1 MAEPQFQGELLRL
14 GFEPV
19 LEVGPDKAA
28 RVFQEELA
36 RWTPILKATST
47 KAE

>member
-19 LEVGPDKAA
+19 LDIGPDKAA
-28 RVFQEELA
+28 GVFQEELA
-36 RWTPILKATST
+36 RWTPILKTTST
-47 KAE
+47 KPE